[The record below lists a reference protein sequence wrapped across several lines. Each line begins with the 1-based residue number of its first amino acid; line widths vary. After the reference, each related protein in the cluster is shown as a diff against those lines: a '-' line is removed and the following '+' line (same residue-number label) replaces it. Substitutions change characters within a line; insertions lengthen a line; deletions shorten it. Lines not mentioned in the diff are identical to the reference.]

1 MADKKPGLL
10 GRLFGSSPNPAPA
23 PAPAPRP
30 VPRQVSS
37 SATKATWPKTATVF
51 SLGIPSKIGDH
62 KAKYRYDDVAAVFSS
77 NAYMPGLPLELRAG
91 GEIFAA
97 GSQIGTYSGE
107 KIRKMVRDFNS
118 RGEPVQARL
127 CRMNEDATGLVYA
140 VFYKIPNYTK
150 ERLCKVSGTG
160 SESRQGD
167 LMAMSPGDELY
178 LEEDVDHEGRVNV
191 SDVGYLGAKDAEW
204 ALDELNFD
212 FCEVTVNT
220 VDLNDSGKYVLT
232 VKIRY

>member
-1 MADKKPGLL
+1 MSEKKPGLL
-10 GRLFGSSPNPAPA
+10 GRLFGSAPNPAPT

-30 VPRQVSS
+30 MPRPVVPQR
-37 SATKATWPKTATVF
+37 AAWPKTASVF
-51 SLGIPSKIGDH
+51 SLGIPSSIGEY
-62 KAKYRYDDVAAVFSS
+62 KAKYKYEDLAASFDSNRYA
-77 NAYMPGLPLELRAG
+77 PGLALNLRAT
-91 GEIFAA
+91 GEIYAD
-97 GSQIGTYSGE
+97 GKKIGEFSADR
-107 KIRKMVRDFNS
+107 IRQMLHDFYD
-118 RGEPVQARL
+118 RGEPVAAKLR
-127 CRMNEDATGLVYA
+127 RMNEDGTGSVYA
-140 VFYKIPNYTK
+140 VFYQVPHYTE
-150 ERLCKVSGTG
+150 ERICKVSGTG

-178 LEEDVDHEGRVNV
+178 LEEDVDHEDRVNV

-232 VKIRY
+232 IRIRY